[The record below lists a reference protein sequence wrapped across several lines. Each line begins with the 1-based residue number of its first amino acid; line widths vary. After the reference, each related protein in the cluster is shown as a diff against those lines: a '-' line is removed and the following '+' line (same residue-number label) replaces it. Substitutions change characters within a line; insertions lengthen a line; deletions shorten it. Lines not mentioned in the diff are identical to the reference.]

1 MPGFIALEISAYL
14 GHVGMVDLLAAQPG
28 PLMQTQRS
36 TLLANA
42 LRNAAQNGHLAV
54 MRLLETLGAL
64 PCLRLAVGS
73 LYFMFFD
80 THKQYTREAVVFC
93 DRFNMWVHE
102 FFCE

>member
-1 MPGFIALEISAYL
+1 MLKCWAMAMPFLYLWPCDSCEMRGFIALEISAYL

-54 MRLLETLGAL
+54 MRLLKTLGAL
-64 PCLRLAVGS
+64 QYLSLAVG
-73 LYFMFFD
+73 
-80 THKQYTREAVVFC
+80 
-93 DRFNMWVHE
+93 
-102 FFCE
+102 